1 MVSTRRVELHTEI
14 EIDVP
19 VDILEN
25 QERFRLIQE
34 GIIQSISK
42 GLYEKGISFNIKK
55 SNFRV

>member
-1 MVSTRRVELHTEI
+1 MTSTRKIELHTEI

-19 VDILEN
+19 IDIIEN
-25 QERFRLIQE
+25 QERFRLIQD

-55 SNFRV
+55 TNFRV